1 MLAEIKSWGKD
12 PENRMKK
19 RERPKWNPTNRAD
32 VVKDRRKRENLEQKR
47 KSKLQGRGLDKD
59 GMITFDMEEC
69 RKFLNKVDKRAANS
83 ELYNGWESMHPA
95 KVSNTAY
102 WQRWM
107 ICTPPENV
115 DRPIHDQ
122 SAAEKTQ
129 KAKKKKH

>member
-1 MLAEIKSWGKD
+1 M
-12 PENRMKK
+12 
-19 RERPKWNPTNRAD
+19 
-32 VVKDRRKRENLEQKR
+32 
-47 KSKLQGRGLDKD
+47 QGRGLDKD

-83 ELYNGWESMHPA
+83 ELYNGWEGMHPA

-122 SAAEKTQ
+122 SAAEEGKSEEKVQ
-129 KAKKKKH
+129 